1 MMLSSMPQ
9 YKYNINI
16 TDTSLWHMLIIIYH
30 KKISTMQERGKN
42 TYSHKDN
49 IGFGYMRHID
59 VEGNYADREVP
70 YNSCEGGT
78 VVVDEEYTVVGG

>member
-1 MMLSSMPQ
+1 
-9 YKYNINI
+9 
-16 TDTSLWHMLIIIYH
+16 
-30 KKISTMQERGKN
+30 MQERGKN